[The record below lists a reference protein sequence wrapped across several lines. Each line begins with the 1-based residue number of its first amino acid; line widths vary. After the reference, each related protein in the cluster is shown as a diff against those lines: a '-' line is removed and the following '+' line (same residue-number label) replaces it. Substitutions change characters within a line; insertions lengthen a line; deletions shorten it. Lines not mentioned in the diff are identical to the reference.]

1 MSRLH
6 GSKDFWIGALR
17 TEGPA
22 FAAAVAEAPPETPVL
37 SCPGWTVNDLTL
49 HLAGIYHWVYSFAGS
64 GVTTAPAPRVQVEAD
79 RAEAA
84 RGLSALPF
92 WQQGYD
98 QLMTLFDGL
107 DPETPAWNWAPQPK
121 KAGFWPRRMAHE
133 TAVHRWDA
141 QLAIGAGDPVEA
153 KLAADGVSEVLDTW
167 LPAGRRQV
175 PGDWHG
181 VVQLSAVDAA
191 QVWYLRLRGQ
201 GVALLDTSTIF
212 DHDDHHARAQVSG
225 NASDLL
231 LALWGRVSFETLD
244 VSGDRTLLD
253 GLRTD

>member
-1 MSRLH
+1 MSRLQ

-17 TEGPA
+17 AEGPA

-49 HLAGIYHWVYSFAGS
+49 HLARVYHWVSSFAGA
-64 GVTTAPAPRVQVEAD
+64 GLTTRPERQDP
-79 RAEAA
+79 AEA
-84 RGLSALPF
+84 GMSALQL
-92 WQQGYD
+92 WHQGYD
-98 QLMTLFDGL
+98 QLMAVLDGL
-107 DPETPAWNWAPQPK
+107 DPEAPAWNWAPQPK

-141 QLAIGAGDPVEA
+141 QLAIAAGEPVEA

-167 LPAGRRQV
+167 LPAGRRRT

-181 VVQLSAVDAA
+181 VVQLTATDAA
-191 QVWYLRLRGQ
+191 QEWYLRLRGE
-201 GVALLDTSTIF
+201 GVALLDTATIF

-225 NASDLL
+225 TASDLL

-244 VSGDRTLLD
+244 VAGDRTLLD
-253 GLRTD
+253 GLRTR

>member
-6 GSKDFWIGALR
+6 GSKDFWIGSLR
-17 TEGPA
+17 TEAPA

-49 HLAGIYHWVYSFAGS
+49 HMAGIYLWVSSFVGS
-64 GVTTAPAPRVQVEAD
+64 GQATQPPRREELGAD
-79 RAEAA
+79 P
-84 RGLSALPF
+84 GVNALQL

-98 QLMTLFDGL
+98 RLMTLFDGL
-107 DPETPAWNWAPQPK
+107 DPEAPAWNWAPQPK

-141 QLAIGAGDPVEA
+141 QLAIAAGDPVEA

-181 VVQLSAVDAA
+181 VVQLCATDAA
-191 QVWYLRLRGQ
+191 QDWYLRLRGE
-201 GVALLDTSTIF
+201 GVALLDTATIF

-225 NASDLL
+225 TASDLL

-244 VSGDRTLLD
+244 VVGDRNLLN
-253 GLRTD
+253 GLRTG

>member
-1 MSRLH
+1 MSRLQ

-49 HLAGIYHWVYSFAGS
+49 HMAGIYHWVSSFAGS
-64 GVTTAPAPRVQVEAD
+64 GQTSQPPRREKPEAD
-79 RAEAA
+79 P
-84 RGLSALPF
+84 GVNALQL

-98 QLMTLFDGL
+98 RVMTLFDGL
-107 DPETPAWNWAPQPK
+107 DPEAPAWNWAPQPK

-141 QLAIGAGDPVEA
+141 QLAIAAGDPVEA

-181 VVQLSAVDAA
+181 VVQLCATDAA
-191 QVWYLRLRGQ
+191 QDWYLRLRGE
-201 GVALLDTSTIF
+201 GVALLDTATIF

-225 NASDLL
+225 TASDLL

-244 VSGDRTLLD
+244 IVGDRALLD
-253 GLRTD
+253 GLRTG

>member
-1 MSRLH
+1 MSRLQ

-37 SCPGWTVNDLTL
+37 SCPGWTVGDLTL
-49 HLAGIYHWVYSFAGS
+49 HLAGIYHWVGSFVGTGETS
-64 GVTTAPAPRVQVEAD
+64 APPPRPQPPEIPP
-79 RAEAA
+79 
-84 RGLSALPF
+84 GMSPLQL

-98 QLMTLFDGL
+98 QLITRFDGL
-107 DPETPAWNWAPQPK
+107 DPEAPAWNWAPQPK
-121 KAGFWPRRMAHE
+121 RAGFWPRRMAHE

-141 QLAIGAGDPVEA
+141 QLAIASGEPIEA

-167 LPAGRRQV
+167 LPAGRRRT
-175 PGDWHG
+175 PGGWHG
-181 VVQLSAVDAA
+181 VVQLTSTDAE
-191 QVWYLRLRGQ
+191 QQWYLRLRGE
-201 GVALLDTSTIF
+201 GVALLDTATIF

-225 NASDLL
+225 TASDLL

-244 VSGDRTLLD
+244 VAGDRALLE
-253 GLRTD
+253 GLRTR